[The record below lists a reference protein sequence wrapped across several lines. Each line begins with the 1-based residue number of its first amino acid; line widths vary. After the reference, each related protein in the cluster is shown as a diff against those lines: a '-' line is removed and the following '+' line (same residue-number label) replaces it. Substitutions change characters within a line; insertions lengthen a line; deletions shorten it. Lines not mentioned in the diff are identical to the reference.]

1 MKSLS
6 NERMTDLNLPRRHLL
21 RLQGFDYSRPNA
33 YFVTIVLEG
42 RKCLLGDIFD
52 GEMHPSDAGR
62 MIEKWWNELTNKFH
76 SIELDDF
83 TIMPNHFHGLLWLVG
98 ADLGVGPGLGASS
111 DQSNFSKKEKV
122 SVSLPA
128 VLQWFKTM
136 TTNEYIRGVKL
147 SGWTPFQGKLWQRNY
162 YDHVVRDDID
172 LDNIRRYIKG
182 NPILWEQ
189 DNENP
194 RGAKSH
200 S

>member
-21 RLQGFDYSRPNA
+21 RLQGFDYSQPNA

-128 VLQWFKTM
+128 VMQWFKTM

-147 SGWTPFQGKLWQRNY
+147 SGWTPFPGKLWQRNY

-194 RGAKSH
+194 HGAKSH